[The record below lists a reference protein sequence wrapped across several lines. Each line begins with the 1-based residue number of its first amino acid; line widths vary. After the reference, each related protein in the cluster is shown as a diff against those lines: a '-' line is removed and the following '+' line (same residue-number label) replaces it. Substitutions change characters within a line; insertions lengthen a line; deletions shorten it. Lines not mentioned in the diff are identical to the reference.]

1 MTAGSGGWGAEGST
15 GGAGRASAWW
25 SDAEN
30 DPWRNPESSTVIV
43 HPSTPAPQ
51 PPPEAAE
58 EVLAPRTD
66 LRRTVAVAAL
76 VGLLAG
82 GLGGAVGYVAATHR
96 AGTPVVIGATHSNGG
111 GGQLP
116 AGANTTAA
124 LVARVMPS
132 VVTVQGATVQGSSL
146 GSGFVLTDT
155 GYILTNDHVL
165 TDVPD
170 TAIMVT
176 LADGTSLPGKLVGRD
191 PESDLAVL
199 KVDRSDLKP
208 VELGDS
214 DRISV
219 GDDVLAIG
227 APLALSGTVT
237 RGIVSAL
244 ERPIATRDSDGVERY
259 YAAIQTDAA
268 VNRGNSGGPLF
279 DAQGRVVGVNA
290 VIKSTVENS
299 EEAGNIGI
307 AFAIPMNQAAR
318 VAAELIKS
326 GHAHRT
332 VIGAQFDASGKM
344 LGEGVRLSTVDAGGP
359 AAAAGMQVGDVVVKI
374 GNHQVFQP
382 SDLIAL
388 VRQYAPGTVVPVVY
402 RRGANSQTANVTL
415 VADAN

>member
-1 MTAGSGGWGAEGST
+1 VTAGSGGWGSEGAT
-15 GGAGRASAWW
+15 GGTGRASAWW

-30 DPWRNPESSTVIV
+30 DPWRNPESSAVIV
-43 HPSTPAPQ
+43 HPSTPVP
-51 PPPEAAE
+51 PPPEPVGE
-58 EVLAPRTD
+58 TLAPRTE
-66 LRRTVAVAAL
+66 LRRTVVVAAM

-82 GLGGAVGYVAATHR
+82 GLGGALGFVAATHR
-96 AGTPVVIGATHSNGG
+96 AGTPVVIGATHGG

-116 AGANTTAA
+116 AGANTAAA

-146 GSGFVLTDT
+146 GSGFVLTDS

-170 TAIMVT
+170 NAIMVT
-176 LADGTSLPGKLVGRD
+176 LADGTSMQAKMVGRD

-199 KVDRSDLKP
+199 KVDRTDLKP

-214 DRISV
+214 DQVSV

-244 ERPIATRDSDGVERY
+244 DRPIATRDSDGVDRY

-279 DAQGRVVGVNA
+279 DAQGRVIGVNA

-318 VAAELIKS
+318 VSAELIKS

-332 VIGAQFDASGKM
+332 VIGAQFDTTGRAVGT
-344 LGEGVRLSTVDAGGP
+344 GVRLSTVDAGGP
-359 AAAAGMQVGDVVVKI
+359 AASAGLQVGDLVTKI
-374 GNHQVFQP
+374 GNHSVFQP

-388 VRQYAPGTVVPVVY
+388 VRQYAPGTVVPVIY
-402 RRGANSQTANVTL
+402 RRGADTQTANVTL